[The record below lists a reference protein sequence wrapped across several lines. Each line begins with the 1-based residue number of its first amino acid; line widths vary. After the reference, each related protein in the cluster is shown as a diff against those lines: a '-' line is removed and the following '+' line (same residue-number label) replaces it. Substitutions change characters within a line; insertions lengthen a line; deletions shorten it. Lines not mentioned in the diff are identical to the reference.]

1 MFVSGACLAVP
12 AIRLLQGKSD
22 LMHNR
27 YVNPLHLSQRA
38 VAKHMAVKLWAEEN
52 L

>member
-1 MFVSGACLAVP
+1 MFVSGAHLAV
-12 AIRLLQGKSD
+12 ATIRLLQRESD

-27 YVNPLHLSQRA
+27 YVNPLRLSQRM
-38 VAKHMAVKLWAEEN
+38 VAKPTTAKLWAEEN